1 MGSLFRGGGVQV
13 PRGLGSELAR
23 HLHCILPIKA
33 SHKATAIQGQTV
45 SASWEGAA
53 KSRRNGVDTEN
64 NGLPRHHMCPRPAFV
79 LHSPEGPLTTP
90 SVPPTREEMPRPSGL
105 LDSGFE
111 LTLIPGPQVHGG
123 PSLRGDPWSQ
133 IVLELGPESHHGEP
147 GGLTNHMGH
156 VCTFSTCGWKTGGL
170 RLAPALAVG
179 GYGRGRGG
187 ASGTTLSTKAASESS
202 LPGGDSGPVSPS
214 GTWESPPTSP
224 LSSPA
229 GPRRAQAGLGE

>member
-1 MGSLFRGGGVQV
+1 MSEACLCPSF
-13 PRGLGSELAR
+13 PRGTCD
-23 HLHCILPIKA
+23 H
-33 SHKATAIQGQTV
+33 GQC
-45 SASWEGAA
+45 AAHEGGNAQ
-53 KSRRNGVDTEN
+53 TF
-64 NGLPRHHMCPRPAFV
+64 GLVRLRLRANANPW
-79 LHSPEGPLTTP
+79 T
-90 SVPPTREEMPRPSGL
+90 
-105 LDSGFE
+105 
-111 LTLIPGPQVHGG
+111 PGPRWPQ
-123 PSLRGDPWSQ
+123 PEEGDPWSQ
-133 IVLELGPESHHGEP
+133 IVLELRPESHHGEP

-187 ASGTTLSTKAASESS
+187 ASGTTLSTKAASEGS